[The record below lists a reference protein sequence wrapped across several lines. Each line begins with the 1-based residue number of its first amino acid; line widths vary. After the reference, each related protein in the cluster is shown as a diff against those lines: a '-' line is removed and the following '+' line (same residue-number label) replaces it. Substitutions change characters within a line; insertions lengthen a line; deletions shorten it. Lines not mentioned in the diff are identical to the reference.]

1 MGPVGE
7 FTDLMSKDNP
17 TDMGHFGDVVNDRL
31 QQFIG
36 LYGKCR
42 PKRSFP
48 KDEIQEN
55 RSFSGAYYNM
65 VSKAGL
71 SVEVSWLA
79 YSPIF
84 DSAYCEPCWLFAD
97 RTDPH
102 SITVRGLQAC
112 KHGNKCLKKSKST
125 HLQRHTFS
133 RVWFLSKGRDT
144 EQLQIWQII
153 RHRPR
158 KPSGQKY

>member
-1 MGPVGE
+1 MPAENPTADLVTNQTVKLKMKKDDDMGPVGE

-71 SVEVSWLA
+71 SVEVS
-79 YSPIF
+79 
-84 DSAYCEPCWLFAD
+84 
-97 RTDPH
+97 
-102 SITVRGLQAC
+102 
-112 KHGNKCLKKSKST
+112 
-125 HLQRHTFS
+125 
-133 RVWFLSKGRDT
+133 
-144 EQLQIWQII
+144 
-153 RHRPR
+153 
-158 KPSGQKY
+158 